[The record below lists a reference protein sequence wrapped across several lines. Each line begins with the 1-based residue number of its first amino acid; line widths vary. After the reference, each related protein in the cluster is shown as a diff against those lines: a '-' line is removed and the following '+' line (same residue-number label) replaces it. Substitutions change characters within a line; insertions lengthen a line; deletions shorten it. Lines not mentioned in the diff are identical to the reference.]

1 MRALIS
7 SHPFLCHRHMCVWKL
22 FMIKVY
28 EREKKNDNKR
38 GSTWLVMFCGDN
50 SPSKC
55 AHIHNVSNIMWYM
68 NTFGERRKNND
79 YSALWHVFHSKFI
92 SKSFRFN
99 YINIIIQLYIV
110 CVCVW
115 ESRSRARI
123 CVRTVSVHLICV
135 HVFVFLGTIITFFFL
150 VSVIYTS
157 HFMWMLIHIVI
168 CRCI

>member
-68 NTFGERRKNND
+68 NTFGERRKNDD
-79 YSALWHVFHSKFI
+79 YSALCHVFHSKFI

-110 CVCVW
+110 CVCERAGHARAYAFALSVYIWFVCMCSYFW
-115 ESRSRARI
+115 ER
-123 CVRTVSVHLICV
+123 
-135 HVFVFLGTIITFFFL
+135 
-150 VSVIYTS
+150 
-157 HFMWMLIHIVI
+157 
-168 CRCI
+168 